1 MNRKLNNIFIKNF
14 RLLIFTFFYFSIL
27 LGFFLDENSTLGA
40 QVDFLYHMKTL
51 VTFDENLNYALLN
64 YHTIDSPTRIS
75 PVFLLYLFYLKY
87 FFVNIDIMRFISL
100 NIYLIS
106 PFIFYNCL
114 KLKFEKINK
123 NNLFIFS
130 LILFVSA
137 SFRGNSIWPESSML
151 GLLFFLISILFFL
164 KFEKKKFFSY
174 AIYNVIFL
182 SIAAYIRPSYS
193 LFAIFF
199 FIMFFREY
207 NIGIKLFILF
217 LINIFL
223 SSFAFYYLFILDVEF
238 ISSHG
243 LSFNLS
249 DKFLIISSIILFYF
263 LPFLPFIYKSNKVN
277 FFSKRFFIIIFIMI
291 FIYFYLI
298 SDFNYDLKIAGGGFF
313 LHLSH
318 FLFNSNTLFFL
329 ISFVSILLISYIL
342 LIDFNKN
349 FLLILILFM
358 LVPQTHIFHKYF
370 DPILIICIPLLF
382 KISLDNIFEK
392 KKLAFI
398 FFYFS
403 SFYLVTLI
411 NALTIKF

>member
-1 MNRKLNNIFIKNF
+1 MNRKLNNIFIKKF
-14 RLLIFTFFYFSIL
+14 RLLTFIFFYFSIL
-27 LGFFLDENSTLGA
+27 IGFFLDENAILGA
-40 QVDFLYHMKTL
+40 KVDFLYHLKTL
-51 VTFDENLNYALLN
+51 VAFDENLNYALSN
-64 YHTIDSPTRIS
+64 YHIIDSPTRIS
-75 PVFLLYLFYLKY
+75 PVFLLYLFYLKN
-87 FFVNIDIMRFISL
+87 FFVNIDLMRFISL

-114 KLKFEKINK
+114 KLRFEKINK
-123 NNLFIFS
+123 NYLFFFS

-164 KFEKKKFFSY
+164 KFEKRKYLLY
-174 AIYNVIFL
+174 AISNVIFL
-182 SIAAYIRPSYS
+182 SVAAYIRPSYS

-199 FIMFFREY
+199 FIMFFKEY
-207 NIGIKLFILF
+207 NIGVKLFVLF

-223 SSFAFYYLFILDVEF
+223 SSFAFYYLFILDVDF

-249 DKFLIISSIILFYF
+249 NKFLIILSIILFYF
-263 LPFLPFIYKSNKVN
+263 LPFLPSIYKSNKVN
-277 FFSKRFFIIIFIMI
+277 FFSERFFITFFIMI
-291 FIYFYLI
+291 LIYFYLI
-298 SDFNYDLKIAGGGFF
+298 PNFNYDLKIAGGGFF

-318 FLFNSNTLFFL
+318 FLFNSNSLFFCL
-329 ISFVSILLISYIL
+329 SFISILLISYIL

-349 FLLILILFM
+349 LLLIFILFM

-370 DPILIICIPLLF
+370 DPILIICISLLF

-392 KKLAFI
+392 KNLAFI
-398 FFYFS
+398 FLYFS
-403 SFYLVTLI
+403 SFYLMTLI
-411 NALTIKF
+411 NALVINF